1 MLILHTKYL
10 KLHSLF
16 AFFCLFS
23 PTSLVPC
30 ITSVR
35 TVFFSSVFSC
45 FHFFLQLSLLCI
57 HQDENGQASWLY
69 LKRHTYQP
77 PTPICHFP
85 FDWNMAPVSALA
97 EYIIL
102 SRFIR
107 VWLCCH
113 CYHAAA
119 RVRKGLSG
127 YSSHYWLLNLVM
139 VVKALP
145 VPFASEVSW
154 WPALWACSTVHR
166 YRGTIHVPFPSML
179 YPRGMMTG

>member
-1 MLILHTKYL
+1 MHWLNI
-10 KLHSLF
+10 S
-16 AFFCLFS
+16 FS
-23 PTSLVPC
+23 PC
-30 ITSVR
+30 
-35 TVFFSSVFSC
+35 
-45 FHFFLQLSLLCI
+45 
-57 HQDENGQASWLY
+57 
-69 LKRHTYQP
+69 
-77 PTPICHFP
+77 
-85 FDWNMAPVSALA
+85 
-97 EYIIL
+97 
-102 SRFIR
+102 FIR

-166 YRGTIHVPFPSML
+166 CRGTIHAPFPFHVIPQRNDDWIVRSQTITYWFPICLLTWLTKRKKKQLQNTTLHLMTQGRFVTSDYIKWLDLHGPQSESNNHRGDGKSMHFSKFMRHFKKL
-179 YPRGMMTG
+179 SFFTIL

>member
-1 MLILHTKYL
+1 MH
-10 KLHSLF
+10 H
-16 AFFCLFS
+16 FCPHF
-23 PTSLVPC
+23 
-30 ITSVR
+30 
-35 TVFFSSVFSC
+35 FFSSVFSC

-166 YRGTIHVPFPSML
+166 CRGTIHVPFPSML
-179 YPRGMMTG
+179 YPRGMMTR